1 MSNSYSHLSEEER
14 LQEIAKILAIGVV
27 RYLQSQPLPMEPAA
41 VTPEDPPVAIWD
53 LVEDETEKRILRF
66 LHERVEADPALL
78 QTALMISPMTVTR
91 RLARLRQAG
100 LVRVTGK
107 TRGARYML
115 VPHEGQN

>member
-1 MSNSYSHLSEEER
+1 MPNSYSHLSEEER

-27 RYLQSQPLPMEPAA
+27 RYLRSQPLPVEPAA
-41 VTPEDPPVAIWD
+41 AAPEAPVAAIWD

-66 LHERVEADPALL
+66 LHERVEADPILL
-78 QTALMISPMTVTR
+78 QTVLMVSPMTVTR

-115 VPHEGQN
+115 VPQDGQN